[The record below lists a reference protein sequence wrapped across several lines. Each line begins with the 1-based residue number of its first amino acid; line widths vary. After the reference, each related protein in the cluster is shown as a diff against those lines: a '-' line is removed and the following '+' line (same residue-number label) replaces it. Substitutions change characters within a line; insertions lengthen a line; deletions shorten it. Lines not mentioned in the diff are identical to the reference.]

1 MLIDVAKI
9 SIHILF
15 NTALGDLV
23 ANITYDNQQIEINEP
38 ETVLEGLERSGFK
51 IPFSCRAG
59 ICQSCL
65 MQANLKPPISSQ
77 IGLSDNQ
84 KSQNFFL
91 ACSAIPSK
99 AMNVSLVSN
108 TNKFNGTI
116 KEKKFVTDKVL
127 ILKIEVD
134 FSWYPGQAVD
144 VWFDEYQA
152 RPYSIASRPDHN
164 KTIELHIKKHEQGLV
179 SRWLHNDVT
188 IGQSITLSK
197 PSGNFFY
204 NDSYQDKPLILVG
217 TGTGLAPLYGIAQEA
232 IYQKH
237 HAPIYIYIAASK
249 KSDLYYVNEL
259 HVLSENNKNIHYM
272 TTVRHYDSFTNE
284 EDSIGSL
291 GNSEIVLPDII
302 SLNSSEYSGE
312 IVNLIKEKHPNL
324 KGWQVFLSGNPDM
337 VKKAQRECFFLG
349 ASVGDIVADA
359 FLVQQKR
366 VQK

>member
-1 MLIDVAKI
+1 M
-9 SIHILF
+9 
-15 NTALGDLV
+15 
-23 ANITYDNQQIEINEP
+23 ANIIYDNQQIEIDEP

-108 TNKFNGTI
+108 TNKLNGTI
-116 KEKKFVTDKVL
+116 KEKKFVNEKVL

-164 KTIELHIKKHEQGLV
+164 KLIELHIKKHEQGLV
-179 SRWLHNDVT
+179 SRWLHNDIA

-217 TGTGLAPLYGIAQEA
+217 TGTGLAPLYGIVQEA

-249 KSDLYYVNEL
+249 KADLYYVNEL
-259 HVLSENNKNIHYM
+259 HALSENNKNIHYIPA
-272 TTVRHYDSFTNE
+272 VRHGEPLEAKKGDNKSVADN
-284 EDSIGSL
+284 
-291 GNSEIVLPDII
+291 DII
-302 SLNSSEYSGE
+302 SGDIIPIDLSVYSGE

-349 ASVGDIVADA
+349 ASVGDIFADA
-359 FLVQQKR
+359 FTVQAIQIKNNN
-366 VQK
+366 

>member
-1 MLIDVAKI
+1 MLSA
-9 SIHILF
+9 
-15 NTALGDLV
+15 ALGDFV

-59 ICQSCL
+59 ICHSCL
-65 MQANLKPPISSQ
+65 MQASLQPPISSQ

-99 AMNVSLVSN
+99 AMNVSLVGN
-108 TNKFNGTI
+108 TNKTNGTI
-116 KEKKFVTDKVL
+116 KEKKFVNDKVL
-127 ILKIEVD
+127 ILKVEVD
-134 FSWYPGQAVD
+134 FRWYPGQAVD
-144 VWFDEYQA
+144 VWYDEFQA
-152 RPYSIASRPDHN
+152 RPYSIASRLDQN
-164 KTIELHIKKHEQGLV
+164 KTIELHIKKHDQGLV
-179 SRWLHNDVT
+179 SRWLHQDVT

-204 NDSYQDKPLILVG
+204 NDSHQDKPLLLVG

-237 HAPIYIYIAASK
+237 QGPIYIYIAASK
-249 KSDLYYVNEL
+249 KTDLYYVDQLNSL
-259 HVLSENNKNIHYM
+259 HETHKNIHYIP
-272 TTVRHYDSFTNE
+272 TIRHYDSLANKD
-284 EDSIGSL
+284 DSNGSIAD
-291 GNSEIVLPDII
+291 SEIVSSDVILLD
-302 SLNSSEYSGE
+302 SSEYNGE

-349 ASVGDIVADA
+349 AGVGDIFADA
-359 FLVQQKR
+359 FLVQQKL
-366 VQK
+366 VQKN